1 MFDWGQYTGN
11 LKWLPERAL
20 YLTRHGSW
28 SYGTSLPT
36 SDMDIR
42 GIAVAPIH
50 YYLGISEV
58 FEQAVQSQ
66 PVDLTI
72 FDIRKFMHLAAD
84 ANPNALE
91 IIFTDPSDHLLVH
104 PLMEKLFEARQAFI
118 SQKAKHTFSG
128 YSRAQM
134 KRINAHYRWL
144 KNPMTAP
151 PTRAEFDLP
160 ERTVIPADQLAAAQ
174 AAIQKQI
181 DQWSWHEMEH
191 LDPALR
197 QAMQDEFS
205 RRLLEITQWGEDQ
218 VDEKVWT
225 AASRAVGFDTNFI
238 HLLYLERRY
247 TGRLREW
254 QNYQTWVKTRN
265 PARAE
270 LEAKFGYYCYSA
282 DTEFLT
288 NNGWKRFDDIT
299 ESDQLATVFVNN
311 TDRPMEHKP
320 HHLGIEYQSYTDKF
334 SGLHTGP
341 MYQITG
347 DHLELLVTPNHRM
360 LMRKRE
366 RVSGKSD
373 DWELREVAHLPDTF
387 EFLHTITAKEKTY
400 GTSALFQ
407 GLPIS
412 EATYLRL
419 MGWYLSDGCM
429 AFSASGRP
437 DDIRVSQKKGGRL
450 YGSMV
455 KFSRKYKHLGCSL
468 YHYQRK
474 PTEFRPYEITEA
486 VLSVRHRDLTQK
498 LVSDCGSTT
507 SKRIPRWVYRL
518 SKTSMA
524 TLFDAMSGGDGT
536 IRNTAYKSTIYYT
549 NLKNLADDVQEL
561 AVLCGWETS
570 LWGPYENGMYHVHVH
585 KNAEQT
591 RVLVRSANVTKTQVQ
606 DQRIVCFTV
615 PNGTLVVRR
624 NGKVSFQGNSK
635 HAMHLVRISRMCRE
649 ILTDGVIRVR
659 RPDAQ
664 ELLEIRH
671 GKWTY
676 EELVAY
682 SDKQDA
688 ELNELVKT
696 SGLPKQPDRK
706 KLDQVCQDIILG
718 MG

>member
-1 MFDWGQYTGN
+1 MTFDWTQYTGN
-11 LKWLPERAL
+11 LKWLPERTL
-20 YLTRHGSW
+20 FMTRHGSHA
-28 SYGTSLPT
+28 YGTSLPT

-72 FDIRKFMHLAAD
+72 FDLRKFMHLAAD

-144 KNPMTAP
+144 KDPPKAP

-218 VDEKVWT
+218 VDERVWT

-238 HLLYLERRY
+238 HLLDLERRY

-270 LEAKFGYYCYSA
+270 LEAKWGY
-282 DTEFLT
+282 DT
-288 NNGWKRFDDIT
+288 
-299 ESDQLATVFVNN
+299 
-311 TDRPMEHKP
+311 
-320 HHLGIEYQSYTDKF
+320 
-334 SGLHTGP
+334 
-341 MYQITG
+341 
-347 DHLELLVTPNHRM
+347 
-360 LMRKRE
+360 
-366 RVSGKSD
+366 
-373 DWELREVAHLPDTF
+373 
-387 EFLHTITAKEKTY
+387 
-400 GTSALFQ
+400 
-407 GLPIS
+407 
-412 EATYLRL
+412 
-419 MGWYLSDGCM
+419 
-429 AFSASGRP
+429 
-437 DDIRVSQKKGGRL
+437 
-450 YGSMV
+450 
-455 KFSRKYKHLGCSL
+455 
-468 YHYQRK
+468 
-474 PTEFRPYEITEA
+474 
-486 VLSVRHRDLTQK
+486 
-498 LVSDCGSTT
+498 
-507 SKRIPRWVYRL
+507 
-518 SKTSMA
+518 
-524 TLFDAMSGGDGT
+524 
-536 IRNTAYKSTIYYT
+536 
-549 NLKNLADDVQEL
+549 
-561 AVLCGWETS
+561 
-570 LWGPYENGMYHVHVH
+570 
-585 KNAEQT
+585 
-591 RVLVRSANVTKTQVQ
+591 
-606 DQRIVCFTV
+606 
-615 PNGTLVVRR
+615 
-624 NGKVSFQGNSK
+624 K
-635 HAMHLVRISRMCRE
+635 HAMHLVRLSRMCRE

-688 ELNELVKT
+688 ELNELVKI
-696 SGLPKQPDRK
+696 SELPKQPDRK
-706 KLDQVCQDIILG
+706 KLDQVCMDIILG